1 MSAFR
6 RRILPTFLSVVG
18 TVMADVGT
26 MSASAAAADD
36 QFMGSR
42 QAILEIDDALRLRG
56 RQVSPSRSDVRSR
69 LRQSIWRTCYGLL
82 GDRE

>member
-18 TVMADVGT
+18 T
-26 MSASAAAADD
+26 MSAAGALVVD
-36 QFMGSR
+36 SR
-42 QAILEIDDALRLRG
+42 RAIVEVDDALRLRG
-56 RQVSPSRSDVRSR
+56 RQVSASRSDAPSR
-69 LRQSIWRTCYGLL
+69 TRQPIWRTCYGLL

>member
-18 TVMADVGT
+18 T
-26 MSASAAAADD
+26 MSAAGAL
-36 QFMGSR
+36 FVGSR
-42 QAILEIDDALRLRG
+42 RAIVEVDDALRLRG
-56 RQVSPSRSDVRSR
+56 RQVSASRSDAPSR
-69 LRQSIWRTCYGLL
+69 TRQPIWRTCYGLL

>member
-6 RRILPTFLSVVG
+6 RRILPTFLS
-18 TVMADVGT
+18 DVGT
-26 MSASAAAADD
+26 MSAADD

-42 QAILEIDDALRLRG
+42 QAILEDALRLRG
-56 RQVSPSRSDVRSR
+56 RQVSASRSDAPSR